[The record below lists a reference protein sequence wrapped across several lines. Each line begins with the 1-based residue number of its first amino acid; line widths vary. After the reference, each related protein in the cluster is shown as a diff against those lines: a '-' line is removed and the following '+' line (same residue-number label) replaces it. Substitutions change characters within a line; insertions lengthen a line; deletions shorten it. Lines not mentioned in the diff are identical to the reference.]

1 MKSKKSTGE
10 LLHEIAT
17 TKQDFESF
25 ANENKDEFDEFDSR
39 DYLNRLLVTKN
50 LQPTDIIRRSGLE
63 RSYVYHILN
72 GERKNPSQGKVIAL
86 CIAFELTVEQTQ
98 RLLRSWKLPV
108 LYPRN
113 QRDSIILY
121 GLEQGSSVGE
131 MNEALYD
138 AGFELLE

>member
-17 TKQDFESF
+17 TKQNFESF

-50 LQPTDIIRRSGLE
+50 LQPTDIM
-63 RSYVYHILN
+63 YHIIN

-121 GLEQGSSVGE
+121 GISRKMSVME
-131 MNEALYD
+131 INEHLLNLN
-138 AGFELLE
+138 FELLE

>member
-39 DYLNRLLVTKN
+39 DYLNRLLNMKN

-72 GERKNPSQGKVIAL
+72 GERKNPSQGKVI
-86 CIAFELTVEQTQ
+86 LTVEQTQ

-121 GLEQGSSVGE
+121 GISRKMSVME
-131 MNEALYD
+131 INEHLLNLN
-138 AGFELLE
+138 FELLE